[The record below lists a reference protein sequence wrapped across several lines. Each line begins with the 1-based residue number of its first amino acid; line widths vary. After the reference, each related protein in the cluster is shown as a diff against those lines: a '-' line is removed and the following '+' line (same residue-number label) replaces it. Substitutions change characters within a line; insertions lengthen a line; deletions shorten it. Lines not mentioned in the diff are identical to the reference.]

1 MSRTITIS
9 DETYERLERL
19 AQETN
24 QTPEEVLAQELAFIE
39 LRKGSKL
46 IFHYTFPKDSP
57 DSIAVQ
63 FLRALGMD
71 NDQIAALQALP
82 PEQWA
87 RETNLLLLTAL
98 LEDAIEPR
106 NPLTAPRHLTFDE
119 FFRELGHTDEEIA
132 DAKQRGAERANL

>member
-1 MSRTITIS
+1 MSRTITVS

-24 QTPEEVLAQELAFIE
+24 QTPEEVLAQELSFIE
-39 LRKGSKL
+39 LRKGSNL
-46 IFHYTFPKDSP
+46 IFHYTFSKDSP

-63 FLRALGMD
+63 FLRALGLD
-71 NDQIAALQALP
+71 DDQIAELLALP
-82 PEQWA
+82 PEQRA
-87 RETNLLLLTAL
+87 SRAKPLLMAL

-119 FFRELGHTDEEIA
+119 FFRDLGHTDEEIA